1 MAEAFSATCPLL
13 KASNLILRWS
23 TQGLV
28 HVPCWWYWT
37 SLNITFK
44 WFWPRHRPCVISAG
58 ETGCAWIQWF
68 QWNAALSNL
77 DQWWSMMINCV
88 YGISMVIRS
97 FHGFW
102 DVLQPHHLWLSCSIP
117 MLDWSV
123 DELGRWSMDRPN
135 FLLNQFEPM
144 KQVWCLNPLLV
155 HQIPGFFLMKSWNPE
170 FFDRIP
176 NMSS

>member
-58 ETGCAWIQWF
+58 ETGCAWIEWF

-77 DQWWSMMINCV
+77 DQWWSIESIVFM
-88 YGISMVIRS
+88 GFQWWSDHSM
-97 FHGFW
+97 GFEMFSNPTMT
-102 DVLQPHHLWLSCSIP
+102 D
-117 MLDWSV
+117 SV
-123 DELGRWSMDRPN
+123 APFPCWIDQLGRWSMDRPN
-135 FLLNQFEPM
+135 ETSLMLKPIIGSSNPMVFLDE
-144 KQVWCLNPLLV
+144 
-155 HQIPGFFLMKSWNPE
+155 IMKS
-170 FFDRIP
+170 RVVR
-176 NMSS
+176 

>member
-23 TQGLV
+23 TRGLV

-117 MLDWSV
+117 FHSHVGLISWWAWTMVHGSSQLFVEPIWTYETSLMLKPIIGSSNPRV
-123 DELGRWSMDRPN
+123 FLDE
-135 FLLNQFEPM
+135 
-144 KQVWCLNPLLV
+144 
-155 HQIPGFFLMKSWNPE
+155 IMKSRV
-170 FFDRIP
+170 FR
-176 NMSS
+176 